1 MTAFFGAARRAAW
14 LPLFALGIISP
25 ALAAP
30 PPPAALAP
38 ALGQGVLAAPLVA
51 WGTPASGET
60 GSAARAIAAYRADG
74 AGLETA
80 ALEQFAAAHPR
91 SVYSVS
97 LWLDIGL
104 AHAHAG
110 DYAGAISAL
119 NRSLAAAGPAGKLGY
134 SAKEAVVDQTLAAL
148 LTLQTGLGHPEQLA
162 ALLADPRV
170 TADGGV
176 LVGPALN
183 ARRSLWEMRHD
194 PAHSYLCGVVA
205 LGRMLAAEDPKILQ
219 RGPFNDV
226 TSRPDGLTLAD
237 LQRVAGA
244 AGEKVD
250 VVRVAASAPIPVP
263 SVMHW
268 RLGHYVTI
276 VAARPGGY
284 LVSDPSLGDKT
295 ISRAVLEANGSGFF
309 VVPAGEVAARKTGW
323 RLASAEESE
332 KIRGGGYTN
341 GPDGSRTG
349 CDCGD
354 NGGDDAGDDGSDD
367 GDDGVA
373 AGNGGGGD
381 GVGDSGD
388 EDADD
393 AMTTGDAEA
402 TGADGGDDGQSQQGQ
417 MMMDPSEDNTF
428 TTGGGGSA
436 GAAGGQAPSSTG
448 GMPHYSF
455 DLMTASVRIDDNP
468 VGYHPPVGPDG
479 EFQLSYNERDVSL
492 PATPTFGNLGPQ
504 WSDGWLYYV
513 QDDPRNPGSSVT
525 LTTGGG
531 GYMIYAGYNGGTG
544 AFAPEEQDGAV
555 LTRITTGT
563 GTEYTRVFPDGA
575 KEIFAASDGAASY
588 PRHIFITELED
599 RLGNTQSFGY
609 DSSNRLITVTD
620 ALGQVTTLQ
629 YSNTAFP
636 LLVTSVTD
644 PFGRVARIGY
654 DSSGRLNSLT
664 DAMGM
669 TSTFTY
675 NAAYTLPSTF
685 IATMTT
691 PYGSTSFNG
700 SFSNAT
706 SYWATATDPLGNTE
720 RDEFE
725 QNLAY
730 PQFSEAN
737 TPNMGSTS
745 LFNEYLNGRDTYYWD
760 KATYAKITDKS
771 TLATSNYNVSDY
783 EKAVVYHWQHQGGY
797 GGNGITSSVLE
808 SALYPLERNLQNT
821 AYTSRVWYAHPGED
835 GSTGFTGSFDK
846 PDQIARTL
854 PDGSTELTDINYN
867 AQDNIASTIDPM
879 GRKTT
884 YSYAKNGI
892 DVTQV
897 RKSGSGGGAG
907 DLVASYTY
915 NGRHE
920 PLTVTDAAGSTT
932 TLTYNGRGQVKT
944 STNALGQK
952 TTYNYNGGYLTSI
965 IDANGKT
972 VVSYTYDNIGRIE
985 TETDSQGYT
994 LAYGYD
1000 NLDRLTQI
1008 SYPDG
1013 TTTRYKYNRL
1023 DIARVTDRLGRV
1035 TSFTYDANRSLTS
1048 VTDALGRTTKYGYD
1062 PDGRLIALTDAM
1074 GQKTTWVRDLEGRV
1088 TAKNYADGTS
1098 VTYAYDVASRLIS
1111 RTDAMGQVTSYTY
1124 DKDGRLAGISYSNT
1138 KNPTPSVSFTWDNVY
1153 QRIDSMSDGTGTTT
1167 FSYVPAGTSGAL
1179 QLAGEVGPA
1188 GALATYAFTYDALGR
1203 VSQLTVD
1210 GTVLDAA
1217 SYDAIGRD
1225 VSHVTPLGQINT
1237 AYLGETAQISTVTNL
1252 GQTVSGGAGV
1262 ATYSYL
1268 PNTGDRRLSG
1278 ISFNAAPASNETLT
1292 SDDADRFLSRL
1303 DGTGKNET
1311 YTYDA
1316 ADRLTAGS
1324 VTAPTPAYTETYGYN
1339 SADFITAK
1347 SGEPTAADNWAAS
1360 NTGTVNQIG
1369 TLTPS
1374 GGAGRTYTYDANG
1387 NVLSDGVRS
1396 YTWDAENRLLS
1407 ITEISTGHVSSFTYD
1422 GLSRRV
1428 SISETSGGT
1437 TTATGYLWCG
1447 DTICSAYS
1455 GGITT
1460 DFYQPEGELRHSN
1473 GVTTDYYYETDH
1485 LGTVTAMTGNTGA
1498 TLGTLTTDAYGLP
1511 LSSSGT
1517 LPTFAYAGMLL
1528 HQPTSSLPPLYL
1540 TQGRAYDPYTG
1551 RWLSRDPGG
1560 EDEGADLYEYVNAQ
1574 PVDLT
1579 DLAGLAPRYGLKGQP
1594 IAGTGRMYRPI
1605 IKTGIGPVHFG
1616 NRIIVN
1622 GRVQDVLGVRRRP
1635 GARLS
1640 IGTERIPRIGFIIAP
1655 GPFDVEEVDVPEPDD
1670 PELDI
1675 PSVDVPYED
1684 VDPDDSGDVSPD
1696 DDDDDDDDSGC

>member
-1 MTAFFGAARRAAW
+1 MSAYFRTVKRAAW
-14 LPLFALGIISP
+14 VTIFGFCAAAP
-25 ALAAP
+25 AGAAP
-30 PPPAALAP
+30 PPPSPLAP
-38 ALGQGVLAAPLVA
+38 ALGQGVLETPLVA
-51 WGTPASGET
+51 WGTPAIGET
-60 GSAARAIAAYRADG
+60 VSVARAIETYRA
-74 AGLETA
+74 AGGELQTA
-80 ALEQFAAAHPR
+80 ALEQFAAAHPH
-91 SVYSVS
+91 SVYAVS

-104 AHAHAG
+104 AHEHEG
-110 DYAGAISAL
+110 DYAGAITAL
-119 NRSLAAAGPAGKLGY
+119 DKSLAAAGPAKKLGY
-134 SAKEAVVDQTLAAL
+134 SRTEAVVDQTLAEL
-148 LTLQTGLGHPEQLA
+148 LRLQTGLGHPREVA

-176 LVGPALN
+176 LTGPAMV
-183 ARRSLWEMRHD
+183 ARRSLWEMQHD
-194 PAHSYLCGVVA
+194 PQHAYLCGVVA
-205 LGRMLAAEDPKILQ
+205 LARMVAAENPKLPASRQ
-219 RGPFNDV
+219 FSAV
-226 TSRPDGLTLAD
+226 TSRPDGLSLAE
-237 LQRVAGA
+237 LQRIAAAAHAPVRAVHVA
-244 AGEKVD
+244 AG
-250 VVRVAASAPIPVP
+250 APIPVP
-263 SVMHW
+263 SVMNW
-268 RLGHYVTI
+268 KLGHYVAI
-276 VAARPGGY
+276 LAARPGGY

-295 ISRAVLEANGSGFF
+295 MSRAVLEANGSGFF
-309 VVPAGEVAARKTGW
+309 LIPAGGQSTDQKPGW
-323 RLASAEESE
+323 RLASAEEGE
-332 KIRGGGYTN
+332 KIRGGGYTS

-349 CDCGD
+349 CNCGD

-367 GDDGVA
+367 GDEGAGDG
-373 AGNGGGGD
+373 GGGGD
-381 GVGDSGD
+381 VGASGD
-388 EDADD
+388 AGAGDAT
-393 AMTTGDAEA
+393 TTGAAEA
-402 TGADGGDDGQSQQGQ
+402 SGDAGGGGGGDQSQ
-417 MMMDPSEDNTF
+417 MMDPSEDNTF
-428 TTGGGGSA
+428 TGGGGSF
-436 GAAGGQAPSSTG
+436 GAAESPAGFTG

-479 EFQLSYNERDVSL
+479 EFQLSYNERDSSL

-531 GYMIYAGYNGGTG
+531 GYMIYGGYNGGTG
-544 AFAPEEQDGAV
+544 AFTPEEQDGAV
-555 LTRITTGT
+555 LTRINTGT

-575 KEIFAASDGAASY
+575 KEIFAASDGATSY

-609 DSSNRLITVTD
+609 DSSNRLISVTD

-629 YSNTAFP
+629 YNNTAFP
-636 LLVTSVTD
+636 LQVTSVTD

-654 DSSGRLNSLT
+654 DSSGRLNALT

-691 PYGSTSFNG
+691 PYGTTSFNG

-725 QNLAY
+725 QSLAY

-771 TLATSNYNVSDY
+771 TLATGNYNVNDY

-808 SALYPLERNLQNT
+808 SALYPLERSQQNT

-846 PDQIARTL
+846 PNQIARTL
-854 PDGSTELTDINYN
+854 ADGSTELTDINYN

-879 GRKTT
+879 GRETS

-932 TLTYNGRGQVKT
+932 TLTYNGKGQVKT

-952 TTYNYNGGYLTSI
+952 TTYDYNGGYLTSI
-965 IDANGKT
+965 VDANGKT
-972 VVSYTYDNIGRIE
+972 VASYTYDNVGRIA

-994 LAYGYD
+994 LAYSYD

-1023 DIARVTDRLGRV
+1023 DVARVTDRLGRV
-1035 TSFTYDANRSLTS
+1035 TSFTYDANRNLTS

-1062 PDGRLIALTDAM
+1062 PDGRLIAMTDAM

-1088 TAKNYADGTS
+1088 TAKDYADGTS
-1098 VTYAYDVASRLIS
+1098 VTYAYDVASRLVS
-1111 RTDAMGQVTSYTY
+1111 RTDALGQVTSYTY

-1153 QRIDSMSDGTGTTT
+1153 PRIDSMTDGTGTTT
-1167 FSYVPAGTSGAL
+1167 FSYVPAGTNGAL
-1179 QLAGEVGPA
+1179 QLAGEAGPA
-1188 GALATYAFTYDALGR
+1188 GALASYAFSYDALGR

-1237 AYLGETAQISTVTNL
+1237 AYLGETGQISTVTNL

-1268 PNTGDRRLSG
+1268 PNSGDRRLSG
-1278 ISFNAAPASNETLT
+1278 ISFNAASAANETLT

-1324 VTAPTPAYTETYGYN
+1324 VTAPTPSYTETYGYN

-1360 NTGTVNQIG
+1360 NTGAMNQIG

-1374 GGAGRTYTYDANG
+1374 GGTGRTYTYDANG

-1422 GLSRRV
+1422 GLGRRV
-1428 SISETSGGT
+1428 AISETSGGT
-1437 TTATGYLWCG
+1437 TAVTGYLWCG

-1460 DFYQPEGELRHSN
+1460 DLYQPEGEQRRSN

-1485 LGTVTAMTGNTGA
+1485 LGTVTAMTSNTGA

-1579 DLAGLAPRYGLKGQP
+1579 DLAGLAPRYGLKGEP
-1594 IAGTGRMYRPI
+1594 IAGTGRRYRPLI
-1605 IKTGIGPVHFG
+1605 ITGIGPVHFG
-1616 NRIIVN
+1616 NRIIVH
-1622 GRVQDVLGVRRRP
+1622 GRVQHGLGVRRRP
-1635 GARLS
+1635 GTRLS
-1640 IGTERIPRIGFIIAP
+1640 IGTEHIPRTRIVITP
-1655 GPFDVEEVDVPEPDD
+1655 WPFDVEALDDPEPDD
-1670 PELDI
+1670 PDLDI
-1675 PSVDVPYED
+1675 PTIEVPYGGD
-1684 VDPDDSGDVSPD
+1684 DPNGSGDDSPD